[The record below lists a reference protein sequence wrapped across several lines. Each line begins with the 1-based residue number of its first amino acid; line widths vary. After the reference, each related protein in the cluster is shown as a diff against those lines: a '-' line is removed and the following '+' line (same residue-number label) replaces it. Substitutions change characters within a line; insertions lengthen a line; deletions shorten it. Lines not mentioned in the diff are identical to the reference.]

1 MVDRGCAMRGAMA
14 VLFAGLVASG
24 CGGTAAVRHVDKRLS
39 PLTPATA
46 HPTVNPA
53 KVPHDPCADWPAFV
67 PRDKQEKKGRWQ
79 RTPVPAGFQPVLL
92 ITCDTQER
100 STPSAGEWTYR
111 VEKHASD
118 GLDAVVAAL
127 RSTPGPRPTGN
138 YACASVFYPD
148 PWILLVDRSGR
159 AVLPVVPHE
168 RACDQPIALGLDR
181 LHSTV
186 VSAKRLIQQATPA
199 ELATDCANRWKNIP
213 KMFAAESKA
222 ATSRET
228 VTGRPT
234 QVCTYSSRSS
244 KDPEVGDFTGGKR
257 LTDDESRR
265 IGALLTGDPP
275 QPGVGPCAA
284 ADDFAVVHTT
294 NGADAY
300 VELSGCQRL
309 FDDDGQTWTAPVPD
323 LVRAIKALHL
333 KR

>member
-1 MVDRGCAMRGAMA
+1 MRGAMA
-14 VLFAGLVASG
+14 VLVAGLVASG
-24 CGGTAAVRHVDKRLS
+24 CGGTTPVRHVDKPLS

-46 HPTVNPA
+46 HPTVKPA

-67 PRDKQEKKGRWQ
+67 TPDKQAKKGRWQ
-79 RTPVPAGFQPVLL
+79 RTPGPAGFQPVLL
-92 ITCDTQER
+92 ITCDTEER
-100 STPSAGEWTYR
+100 STPSTGEWTYR

-138 YACASVFYPD
+138 YACAGIFYPD

-168 RACDQPIALGLDR
+168 RACGQPIDLGLDR
-181 LHSTV
+181 LHYTV

-199 ELATDCANRWKNIP
+199 ELATNCTSQWKNIP
-213 KMFAAESKA
+213 KMFAARSKA

-228 VTGRPT
+228 VSGRPT

-257 LTDDESRR
+257 LTDD
-265 IGALLTGDPP
+265 GAR
-275 QPGVGPCAA
+275 GVGAA
-284 ADDFAVVHTT
+284 AA
-294 NGADAY
+294 GG
-300 VELSGCQRL
+300 S
-309 FDDDGQTWTAPVPD
+309 PP
-323 LVRAIKALHL
+323 
-333 KR
+333 